1 MEAGLLISIRKFS
14 IITLLTHVFC
24 TVLILNCSKNST
36 GNDYDL
42 NLSPF
47 KKLAKEEECA
57 ENRNKLYLIDKNLVF
72 WEREGS
78 CPDNSFAQILYGKI
92 PEDIK
97 CKYFDSIA
105 GPVYICNDST
115 YHELFQ
121 TIIANL
127 DNDNLGLTSEHT
139 VEDILF

>member
-1 MEAGLLISIRKFS
+1 MYKPHRNILLITF
-14 IITLLTHVFC
+14 LTYMFC
-24 TVLILNCSKNST
+24 AILILNCSKNST

-42 NLSPF
+42 NLNPF
-47 KKLAKEEECA
+47 KKLAKEEVCA
-57 ENRNKLYLIDKNLVF
+57 KNRNNLYFIDKYLVF
-72 WEREGS
+72 WEREDD
-78 CPDNSFAQILYGKI
+78 CTDNMFAQTLFGET

-97 CKYFDSIA
+97 CKYSDSIA

-115 YHELFQ
+115 YHEMFQ

-127 DNDNLGLTSEHT
+127 SDDSLGLTSDHT